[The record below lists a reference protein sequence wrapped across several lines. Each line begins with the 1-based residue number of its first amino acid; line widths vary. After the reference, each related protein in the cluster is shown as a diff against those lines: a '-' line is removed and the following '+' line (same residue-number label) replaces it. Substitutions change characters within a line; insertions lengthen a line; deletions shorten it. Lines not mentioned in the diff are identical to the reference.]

1 MRGILL
7 AKFTTFIRKPWVFVL
22 FTVMSIGFALIIGY
36 TGGNED
42 KITVPVAGAEE
53 VRMGSIGK
61 ALEENEVYH
70 FKWQEETDLKEI
82 VRLGEAEAGIII
94 EETGYEMFIRVETP
108 NVQLIEQT
116 IANIYTEKIREN
128 QVLELFQAETATE
141 EKAILTAYHK
151 SMDQPIF
158 EITNDNFRNADS
170 SQFDEG
176 LHAIFGVTLFFVIY
190 TIGYNVL
197 PILTEK
203 KEGIW
208 DRMIL
213 SPLKKW
219 EIYLANL
226 VYSFFEG
233 YLQIIIIFSVFYYL
247 VGVDFHGEFA
257 GILLIMLAYT
267 FTIVSLGIFF
277 TALVKNIQQFNA
289 VLPILSVSMAMIGGA
304 FWPLEI
310 VQSDTLLALAKLN
323 PLTYGME
330 ALNNLVLYNLPFEEI
345 LMPVSILILM
355 GVIFMGVGI
364 HLMEKRHI

>member
-7 AKFTTFIRKPWVFVL
+7 AKFTTFIRNPWVFLL
-22 FTVMSIGFALIIGY
+22 FTVMSIGFTLIIGY
-36 TGGNED
+36 TGGNGE

-53 VRMGSIGK
+53 VRTGSIGK
-61 ALEENEVYH
+61 ALEGNEVYH
-70 FKWQEETDLKEI
+70 FKWQEEADMKEI
-82 VRLGEAEAGIII
+82 VRLGEAEAGIIM
-94 EETGYEMFIRVETP
+94 EEAGYEMFIRVETP

-116 IANIYTEKIREN
+116 IADIYMEKIRES
-128 QVLELFQAETATE
+128 QVLELFQGETAAE
-141 EKAILTAYHK
+141 EKAFLTAYHEA
-151 SMDQPIF
+151 MDQPLF

-170 SQFDEG
+170 YQFDQG
-176 LHAIFGVTLFFVIY
+176 LHAIFGFTLFFVIY

-233 YLQIIIIFSVFYYL
+233 YLQIIIIFSVFHYF
-247 VGVDFHGEFA
+247 VGVDFYGELA

-267 FTIVSLGIFF
+267 FTIVSLGIFV

-289 VLPILSVSMAMIGGA
+289 VLPIISVSMAMIAGA
-304 FWPLEI
+304 FWPLEV
-310 VQSDTLLALAKLN
+310 VQSDILLALSKIN